1 MAKKRLEF
9 SVGIFLII
17 GCACIFWLL
26 TELGGVNFK
35 GDNRY
40 TISAYF
46 TSVSGLKNGATIEM
60 AGVQIGTV
68 SEIKLDTTRYLA
80 KVSLK
85 VDNDIE
91 LSDDTIASV
100 KTAGIIGDKY
110 ISLLPGGSEEI
121 LVEGDAIYNTESSLD
136 LESLVSKY
144 IFGSDDNDE
153 N

>member
-9 SVGIFLII
+9 SVGIFLIV
-17 GCACIFWLL
+17 GCASVFWLL
-26 TELGGVNFK
+26 SEVGGMHFK
-35 GDNRY
+35 QDNRY
-40 TISAYF
+40 TLSAYF
-46 TSVSGLKNGATIEM
+46 TSISGLKNGAVIEM

-68 SEIKLDTTRYLA
+68 SAIELDTTRYLA

-85 VDNDIE
+85 VNKDIE

-110 ISLLPGGSEEI
+110 ISLLPGGSEEV
-121 LVEGDAIYNTESSLD
+121 LSEGDAIYNTEPSLD

-144 IFGSDDNDE
+144 IFGGDKDDK
-153 N
+153 

>member
-1 MAKKRLEF
+1 MAKKRIEF

-17 GCACIFWLL
+17 GCSCIFWLL
-26 TELGGVNFK
+26 TEVGGIRFNQ
-35 GDNRY
+35 DDRY
-40 TISAYF
+40 TVSAYF
-46 TSVSGLKNGATIEM
+46 TSVSGLKNGAVIEM

-68 SEIKLDTTRYLA
+68 SAIDLDTTRYLA

-110 ISLLPGGSEEI
+110 INLLPGGSEDI
-121 LVEGDAIYNTESSLD
+121 LVEGDTIYNTESSLD

-144 IFGSDDNDE
+144 IFGSNNDE
-153 N
+153 K